1 MNRPNSLPE
10 WKTYIENLGGENLFS
25 QAVAA
30 NTHTFARTLLEEG
43 ATMGD
48 VEQIML
54 LFVRQ
59 LRAIGVKVPEGGPFD
74 LNTMALVDA
83 QARLGVTY
91 TPEEAALQKSL
102 EDPTD
107 DDFAQFELEAGFED

>member
-1 MNRPNSLPE
+1 MSRPNSLPE
-10 WKTYIENLGGENLFS
+10 WKTYVAGLGGKNLFS

-48 VEQIML
+48 VEQIL
-54 LFVRQ
+54 LMFVRQ

-83 QARLGVTY
+83 QARKGITY
-91 TPEEAALQKSL
+91 SPEEAALQKSL
-102 EDPTD
+102 EDPAD
-107 DDFAQFELEAGFED
+107 DDFAQFELAAAFEG